1 MKKICLILIFILIYT
16 FLYCEIKKQE
26 LIKVVIKINSS
37 EYVSYVQ
44 LSNKENIKS
53 FKIIKREG

>member
-1 MKKICLILIFILIYT
+1 MKKICLILIFVLIYT